1 MLLSKF
7 LRKYEHLEDFKTWSE
22 KFPDMYLF
30 ASEVEVIPWQEE
42 YQVADR
48 NAEILDELDFWY
60 ELYKNKMI
68 TKEEYEKRRKEILDK
83 AKGILSKTRG
93 IAFIESRAVSFRDNF
108 PPLWVVLH
116 ELGHVYFKEP
126 DPTWSAVYGG
136 GEKLMWLI
144 IKGFAEGNE
153 RTLKR
158 WMELLRKTY
167 ENPKEAEEILNRTA
181 KNLLSRLNVKIT
193 DEEMQRYL
201 KHFPE
206 EERKKEIYKYC
217 IFSGYLPEN
226 PKTVGKSSSVNAILM
241 NAIEGIKW
249 KDPFWQEFF
258 EELNENYL
266 KGE

>member
-1 MLLSKF
+1 MLLSEF
-7 LRKYEHLEDFKTWSE
+7 LKKYEHLEDFKTWSE

-30 ASEVEVIPWQEE
+30 SSEVEVIPWQEE

-48 NAEILDELDFWY
+48 NAELLDELDFWY

-68 TKEEYEKRRKEILDK
+68 TKEEYEEKRKEILDK

-93 IAFIESRAVSFRDNF
+93 IAFIESKAVSFRNNF
-108 PPLWVVLH
+108 PPLWIVFH

-144 IKGFAEGNE
+144 IRGYTQGNE

-158 WMELLRKTY
+158 WMELIKKTY
-167 ENPKEAEEILNRTA
+167 ENPEEAEEILNKIA
-181 KNLLSRLNVKIT
+181 KSLLERFNPKISKK
-193 DEEMQRYL
+193 EVEVSL
-201 KHFPE
+201 AHFPE
-206 EERKKEIYKYC
+206 EERKKEIYRYC

-226 PKTVGKSSSVNAILM
+226 PQRVGKTATIQAILA
-241 NAIEGIKW
+241 NAIEGVKW
-249 KDPFWQEFF
+249 RDPFWQEFF
-258 EELNENYL
+258 EELNKQFL
-266 KGE
+266 TL